1 MVIIWVKDSTGFQTK
16 KIGQMQYNALDFP
29 LKHDTFADF
38 QHLDVRMH
46 AVTVIREYDK
56 EQAHWYMIFHTNI
69 NHLIR
74 AELIPDGYRVIYGAD
89 YPTVRDYMVVEK
101 FLLPWQHI
109 VRDIFSYI
117 YEFAIEFGSWSLFSK
132 RCKPYGCKDFVINS
146 LKNFGVPDRYILPYE
161 LRKTVCR
168 RCPPLIT
175 EYDDNYNEVP
185 AYGEPIIYTSRAL
198 IHSR

>member
-1 MVIIWVKDSTGFQTK
+1 
-16 KIGQMQYNALDFP
+16 
-29 LKHDTFADF
+29 
-38 QHLDVRMH
+38 
-46 AVTVIREYDK
+46 
-56 EQAHWYMIFHTNI
+56 MIFHTNI

-161 LRKTVCR
+161 LTMTLTNGYV
-168 RCPPLIT
+168 
-175 EYDDNYNEVP
+175 
-185 AYGEPIIYTSRAL
+185 
-198 IHSR
+198 

>member
-1 MVIIWVKDSTGFQTK
+1 MVSILVKDSTGFQTT
-16 KIGQMQYNALDFP
+16 KIGTIEYNALYFP

>member
-46 AVTVIREYDK
+46 AVTVIREYDRK
-56 EQAHWYMIFHTNI
+56 ISHWYMIFHTNI
-69 NHLIR
+69 NHLIK
-74 AELIPDGYRVIYGAD
+74 AELIPSGYRVIYGAKYPKIKD
-89 YPTVRDYMVVEK
+89 YRVVEK
-101 FLLPWQHI
+101 FHLPWQHT

-117 YEFAIEFGSWSLFSK
+117 YEFACKFGCWELASP
-132 RCKPYGCKDFVINS
+132 KPYGCKDFVIDS
-146 LKNFGVPDRYILPYE
+146 LKKFGVPDRYILPYE
-161 LRKTVCR
+161 LRKTVSR
-168 RCPPLIT
+168 RFPPLIT
-175 EYDDNYNEVP
+175 EYDDYFNEVP
-185 AYGEPIIYTSRAL
+185 EEGEPIIYTSRVL